1 MYAPELRD
9 IISDSLNP
17 LGEKKVNWPCVD
29 SRGGDGATTEIIL
42 FISTLMKTLI
52 HITLNQNDTHTNN
65 NQHVSLRWASMPTSD
80 VGLRVWSS
88 LCRKEETY
96 LSYQPGQASTMAQG
110 RDSGWRAFC
119 QKGLGSEGSWPE
131 DNTTLARSTHHSAS
145 LYLLCTA

>member
-52 HITLNQNDTHTNN
+52 HSTFNQNDKPDKHTNN
-65 NQHVSLRWASMPTSD
+65 SQHVSSMPTSD
-80 VGLRVWSS
+80 VGLRV
-88 LCRKEETY
+88 
-96 LSYQPGQASTMAQG
+96 
-110 RDSGWRAFC
+110 
-119 QKGLGSEGSWPE
+119 
-131 DNTTLARSTHHSAS
+131 
-145 LYLLCTA
+145 

>member
-29 SRGGDGATTEIIL
+29 SRGGDGAYGATTEIIL

-65 NQHVSLRWASMPTSD
+65 RHHVSSMPTSD
-80 VGLRVWSS
+80 VGLRV
-88 LCRKEETY
+88 
-96 LSYQPGQASTMAQG
+96 
-110 RDSGWRAFC
+110 
-119 QKGLGSEGSWPE
+119 
-131 DNTTLARSTHHSAS
+131 
-145 LYLLCTA
+145 